1 MVRQEILWL
10 CIDGAINMTNDKKL
24 TLSVYEN
31 SPHIWRGGLSDVEL
45 AEWLM
50 HKANALLWRLSVRE
64 QRKETRKKLAD
75 AEACARLIEDYT
87 NLGISSAE
95 NDPIQPLS
103 RESIQHACCLV
114 QLVAVGSRGADTGTP
129 PMGYSLIPELAEA
142 RKSVQQKKADALQ
155 LLRER
160 YGEIPE
166 REQRRHPEGFEW
178 MEPLFEDR

>member
-1 MVRQEILWL
+1 MS
-10 CIDGAINMTNDKKL
+10 NNKKL

-45 AEWLM
+45 AEWLI
-50 HKANALLWRLSVRE
+50 HKANALLWRLSARE

-95 NDPIQPLS
+95 SDPIQPLS
-103 RESIQHACCLV
+103 MEAIQHAGCMAHLV
-114 QLVAVGSRGADTGTP
+114 TARQHEVGIGLP
-129 PMGYSLIPELAEA
+129 PVGYSLIPELVEV
-142 RKSVQQKKADALQ
+142 RKSVQQKRDDALQ

-166 REQRRHPEGFEW
+166 PELRQHPEGVEW
-178 MEPLFEDR
+178 MEPLFEER